1 MSVAGHLDDGG
12 SAISATRRLLRR
24 NAPVILPVAT
34 ALAVLAIWQAVVILF
49 EIPRVILPAPS
60 EIGTHFVTNFPALL
74 NHARYTG
81 LEALAAFLLATMAG
95 AVIAGLMATFP
106 LVREMLQPNLVA
118 FQLIPKIA
126 LAPMFIIWLG
136 IDTPSRLAFAVFL
149 SFFPVVISTTV
160 GLSNTDPVSLRLCRS
175 LAASGVQTFFQVRVP
190 FALPYLF
197 NGMRIAST
205 MAIIGI
211 VVAEFISSQA
221 GLGFYILYSSSRM
234 ETVGIFSA
242 LLMLCIVGLSLFGAV
257 VLAERIVR
265 RTYLA

>member
-1 MSVAGHLDDGG
+1 MSITASPADRPSPLP
-12 SAISATRRLLRR
+12 AILRR
-24 NAPVILPVAT
+24 NFPVILPVAT
-34 ALAVLAIWQAVVILF
+34 ALAVLVAWQAAVALF
-49 EIPRVILPAPS
+49 DVPRVILPAPT
-60 EIGTHFVTNFPALL
+60 EIGAHFLSNLPMLL
-74 NHARYTG
+74 DHARSTG
-81 LEALAAFLLATMAG
+81 LEALAAFLLATAAG
-95 AVIAGLMATFP
+95 ATIAGFMAAFP
-106 LVREMLQPNLVA
+106 VVRETLQPNLVA
-118 FQLIPKIA
+118 FQLVPKIA
-126 LAPMFIIWLG
+126 LAPMFVIWLG

-175 LAASGVQTFFQVRVP
+175 LAASPVQTFFQVRVP

-205 MAIIGI
+205 MAIIGV
-211 VVAEFISSQA
+211 VVAEFISSRS
-221 GLGFYILYSSSRM
+221 GLGFYILYASSRM

-242 LLMLCIVGLSLFGAV
+242 LLMLCIVGLALFGAV